1 MYRLWR
7 TQCTE
12 GVRVCK
18 GQTRAARLCRK
29 GESARNGQ
37 RSPIWPTK
45 KPSARTKQQFRPVI
59 VGVNSAKD
67 SIYRR
72 LARTEPGPDIC
83 IFRMIGILAISRS
96 SRQSVLW
103 SSSPGAQV
111 LGVELPDG
119 KRNEALD
126 CRVYACGA
134 LLPAPYRGKLNRE
147 VDAVATV
154 LDGRAPPDEAPQ
166 LLLAADAGSV
176 REVRGPSV
184 KTMGACQGA
193 GRCEPVGIA
202 G

>member
-1 MYRLWR
+1 
-7 TQCTE
+7 
-12 GVRVCK
+12 
-18 GQTRAARLCRK
+18 
-29 GESARNGQ
+29 
-37 RSPIWPTK
+37 
-45 KPSARTKQQFRPVI
+45 
-59 VGVNSAKD
+59 
-67 SIYRR
+67 
-72 LARTEPGPDIC
+72 
-83 IFRMIGILAISRS
+83 MIGILAISRS

-126 CRVYACGA
+126 CRVYAYAA
-134 LLPAPYRGKLNRE
+134 LCSLLHIGVKLNRE

-184 KTMGACQGA
+184 KTMGALPRA
-193 GRCEPVGIA
+193 GRCRA
-202 G
+202 GWHSRENLKEITMGVYDGLPGKRCSRSCRRCRWRCCS